1 MKENFVTRTLAALLM
16 QSGISYGEALTV
28 LEEFKDDSIEVVKGL
43 LELSSSYPKALLL
56 GVTRSHALMRS
67 FKSDN

>member
-1 MKENFVTRTLAALLM
+1 MKENFMTRTLAHLLM
-16 QSGISYGEALTV
+16 QSGISYDEALTV

-67 FKSDN
+67 FRSDD